1 MGPAPQG
8 EGFRLWLRKSERHG
22 ARGAPLPWTVQV
34 ERSMASKETLAP
46 HVEDIARALG
56 DKGKGLGNEQ
66 IEKELREYLEV
77 YRLKDLGTA
86 KRSIVK
92 KHGGNPSDLTVA
104 AGNSKSLADVQPNEQ
119 SVDFLVKV
127 LALNPKQVEVDGQKK
142 KIHYGII
149 ADQTASKSFTL
160 WAEEAPFAKG
170 DVIRVRNAYTK
181 EWQGEAQINFG
192 NRTTFEKEKAEALPE
207 VAAGGRYGEARTL
220 KVKDFREGESNV
232 TVEARIL
239 TLEKREVSVGDG
251 KKPVFSGMLAD
262 ETGRAQ
268 FTMWHEFPLKAGDAV
283 KVTGAYIKAWRGIPQ
298 LTFDE
303 RSKVEKLEKPK
314 LPGLK
319 ELKAA
324 SVLTVEDITG
334 RGGAADVSVRGII
347 IDIKPGSGLVLR
359 CPECKRVVQKGACR
373 LHGNVK
379 GIPDLRIK
387 AALDDGTGALIAV
400 IGRELTEKLTGK
412 KLEDYMRLVAELAN
426 PDAVRADIMEKII
439 ARPIE
444 VTGNVTA
451 DDYGLMLIAQSAKLV
466 EIDVQ
471 AEARAMLG
479 ELGVSE

>member
-1 MGPAPQG
+1 
-8 EGFRLWLRKSERHG
+8 
-22 ARGAPLPWTVQV
+22 
-34 ERSMASKETLAP
+34 MADNKDMAP

-56 DKGKGLGNEQ
+56 NKVKGSE
-66 IEKELREYLEV
+66 IEKELKEYIEV
-77 YRLKDLGTA
+77 YRVKDVATA

-92 KHGGNPSDLTVA
+92 KHGGNPADLKVA
-104 AGNSKSLADVQPNEQ
+104 AGTVKTLAELSANEQ

-127 LALNPKQVEVDGQKK
+127 IALNPKEVEVDGQKK

-160 WAEEAPFAKG
+160 WAEEAPFVKG
-170 DVIRVRNAYTK
+170 DVVRVRNAYTK

-192 NRTTFEKEKAEALPE
+192 NRTTFEKEKDEAMPV
-207 VAAGGRYGEARTL
+207 VAAGGRYGEVRTL

-239 TLEKREVSVGDG
+239 TLEKREVTVGDG

-303 RSKVEKLEKPK
+303 RSNVEKLEKAK

-324 SVLTVEDITG
+324 SVLTIEDITT
-334 RGGAADVSVRGII
+334 RGGAADVCVRGII
-347 IDIKPGSGLVLR
+347 IDVKPGSGLVLR

-379 GIPDLRIK
+379 GTPDLRIK
-387 AALDDGTGALIAV
+387 AALDDGTGALIVV

-412 KLEDYMRLVAELAN
+412 TMDGYIRLMTELAN
-426 PDAVRADIMEKII
+426 SDAVRAEIMEKVI

-466 EIDVQ
+466 EVDIQ